1 MALDD
6 WPGTGCQEAR
16 SRPGS
21 MHGRDAMLYT
31 VGFRVGEASEH
42 VTLEAEDALEA
53 AKYVKSEHPTA
64 SITYSRAAN
73 HEERGTEEVSA
84 SGP

>member
-1 MALDD
+1 MTQRNPPRDSAFFVRVFNA
-6 WPGTGCQEAR
+6 TGE
-16 SRPGS
+16 
-21 MHGRDAMLYT
+21 DAMLYT
-31 VGFRVGEASEH
+31 VGFRIGEASEH

-73 HEERGTEEVSA
+73 QEERGTEDLSA